1 MLSYN
6 TPLAELRAL
15 FRKSPAFRQVLIA
28 DVITQLGDG
37 GMLIAF
43 PLLILERTHDV
54 TLTGVAFSGEFLAF
68 GLLSPL
74 AGYLADRLDQKRL
87 MIGADTARA
96 AILGLMLLALAQH
109 WPVAVFMGLSVLLGG
124 TGAFFMPARAALLRR
139 LLDGPDLERVIAL
152 EGTISFLLRLISPPL
167 MGLLLAVYPAA
178 LGIQLGVLA
187 YLVGAF
193 LLVPS
198 WVRGRHI
205 EPEEGESDDWREG
218 FRFIRGH
225 LELRGLLAMD
235 VAVCAVGTAAFS
247 TTVALLE
254 QGLHLPAQA
263 NAWLLATTGLAGAVG
278 TQLAGRLGQGRAVYA
293 GMTGAIAATY
303 LLVPHAGSLPM
314 LVAMWALRGL
324 AIGAFCVLLNQR
336 IAQVVPAT
344 VMGRV
349 QSAWGL
355 AACAA
360 AFVGSGSTP
369 WLMRG
374 MGAPHSFTLFGA
386 LLTLVALV
394 LAAPLLVRRP
404 VLAEAN

>member
-1 MLSYN
+1 MLTPT

-15 FRKSPAFRQVLIA
+15 FRKSPAFRQVLLS

-37 GMLIAF
+37 GLLIAF

-87 MIGADTARA
+87 MIAADAVRA
-96 AILGLMLLALAQH
+96 VLLGLMLLALAGH
-109 WPVAVFMGLSVLLGG
+109 WPVAVFMALSVLLGG
-124 TGAFFMPARAALLRR
+124 AGAFFQPARAALLRR
-139 LLDGPDLERVIAL
+139 LLDGEELERVIAL
-152 EGTISFLLRLISPPL
+152 EGTIGFLLRLVSPPL
-167 MGLLLAVYPAA
+167 MGVLLAVYPAT
-178 LGIQLGVLA
+178 LGIQLDALGYLLGAALLLPRWVKGRELA
-187 YLVGAF
+187 
-193 LLVPS
+193 
-198 WVRGRHI
+198 
-205 EPEEGESDDWREG
+205 PEAGESEDWREG

-225 LELRGLLAMD
+225 AELRGLIVMD
-235 VAVCAVGTAAFS
+235 VGVCAVGTAAFS

-254 QGLHLPAQA
+254 QGLHLPPQA
-263 NAWLLATTGLAGAVG
+263 NAWLLATTGLTGAVG
-278 TQLAGRLGQGRAVYA
+278 TQLARKLGQGRAAYA

-303 LLVPHAGSLPM
+303 LLVPHAGSLPA
-314 LVAMWALRGL
+314 LVLMWALRGL

-336 IAQVVPAT
+336 LAQVVPAT

-349 QSAWGL
+349 QAAWGL

-369 WLMRG
+369 WLLRG
-374 MGAPHSFTLFGA
+374 LGALHSFTLFGT
-386 LLTLVALV
+386 LLTLIAMA
-394 LAAPLLVRRP
+394 LAAPLVLRRP

>member
-1 MLSYN
+1 
-6 TPLAELRAL
+6 
-15 FRKSPAFRQVLIA
+15 VLIA

-37 GMLIAF
+37 GLLIAF

-87 MIGADTARA
+87 MMGADAVRA
-96 AILGLMLLALAQH
+96 AILVMMLVALALK
-109 WPVAVFMGLSVLLGG
+109 WPVAVFMGLSVLLGA
-124 TGAFFMPARAALLRR
+124 TGAFFMPARAAYLRR
-139 LLDGPDLERVIAL
+139 LLEGEELERVIAL
-152 EGTISFLLRLISPPL
+152 EGTIGFLLRLVSPPL
-167 MGLLLAVYPAA
+167 MGVLLAIYPAA
-178 LGIQLGVLA
+178 LGIQLAAIGYAVA
-187 YLVGAF
+187 AM
-193 LLVPS
+193 LLLPR
-198 WVRGRHI
+198 WVKGRHL
-205 EPEEGESDDWREG
+205 EPEAGESDDWREG

-225 LELRGLLAMD
+225 EALRGLVIMD

-263 NAWLLATTGLAGAVG
+263 NAWLLATTGLTGAVG
-278 TQLAGRLGQGRAVYA
+278 TQLASRLGQGRAVYA
-293 GMTGAIAATY
+293 GLTAAIAVTY
-303 LLVPHAGSLPM
+303 LLVPHAGSLPV
-314 LVAMWALRGL
+314 LVTMWALRGL

-344 VMGRV
+344 VQGRV

-360 AFVGSGSTP
+360 AFVGSGCTP
-369 WLMRG
+369 WLIG
-374 MGAPHSFTLFGA
+374 GLGAVHSFSLFGA
-386 LLTLVALV
+386 LLALVALV
-394 LAAPLLVRRP
+394 LAAPLLQRRP
-404 VLAEAN
+404 AVYPELVEAG